1 MRPIAPVP
9 SGSSILVWVA
19 KTRLLG
25 LTADQKLSWVPQVME
40 NQKGKLK
47 ISRKGRMEIILF

>member
-1 MRPIAPVP
+1 MWA
-9 SGSSILVWVA
+9 A
-19 KTRLLG
+19 KTRMLG

-47 ISRKGRMEIILF
+47 ISPKGRMEIILF